1 MRKSPG
7 RPRTASRLSAS
18 LDQRLNFYALAAG
31 AAGVSLLALAQPSEA
46 KIIYTKTHQVIGTNG
61 IYPIDLNHDGTIDF
75 LIQERGSTGHGNS
88 SYSGVWAKEAFGN
101 AVAGNG
107 GSASALSKGAVIGP
121 QQNFISS
128 KGSFG
133 EVMIDG
139 WCNIDRSCGSGG
151 QWRNV
156 QNRYLGLKFQIE
168 RKSHY
173 GWARLSVQLQSYKI
187 TSTLT
192 GYAYETTPNKAIHA
206 GQTRSLADDGMGSDL
221 TGADILNP
229 GPSTVK
235 AAINAAQPESL
246 GQLALGIH
254 STSLWRR
261 P

>member
-1 MRKSPG
+1 MRRSPG
-7 RPRTASRLSAS
+7 RPRIASQLSAS
-18 LDQRLNFYALAAG
+18 VDQHLNFYALAAS

-46 KIIYTKTHQVIGTNG
+46 KIIYTKIHQVIDSNG
-61 IYPIDLNHDGTIDF
+61 IYPLDLNHDGIIDF
-75 LIQERGSTGHGNS
+75 LIQERLAVNTGCGG
-88 SYSGVWAKEAFGN
+88 YSGLWAKEAFGN
-101 AVAGNG
+101 AIAGNHLA
-107 GSASALSKGAVIGP
+107 ASALSKGAVIGP
-121 QQNFISS
+121 QQGFINS
-128 KGSFG
+128 KGSLG
-133 EVMIDG
+133 EVMLEFWSTIDG
-139 WCNIDRSCGSGG
+139 GGGSGG
-151 QWRNV
+151 QWANAS
-156 QNRYLGLKFQIE
+156 NRYLGLKFRIDG
-168 RKSHY
+168 KVHY

-254 STSLWRR
+254 RTSLWRR